1 MDRRYLLAFGVG
13 AASLALGILAVR
25 LLGLGA
31 GIPVTIR
38 QDDVEPKTRTQDL
51 SGPYTHNNLTI
62 YLVHGRD
69 TLTGKTPLTLE
80 EAMDRKLVK
89 VHETSDVNELEIE
102 NISSTDEVYV
112 QAGDIVKGGKQD
124 RVLTVDLIVPVR
136 SGRMPISSFC
146 VEHGRWQARASE
158 SPEAFSASSEGLPSK
173 ELKLAAKHTGSQAGV
188 WEKVEE
194 AQGKLSAASNT
205 NVASN
210 VSRSSLQ
217 LSLENDAVRANT
229 NDYIDAL
236 RTIVKGKSD
245 VIGFVFAIN
254 GEINS
259 GDTYG
264 SHDLFVKLWPRLLK
278 AAAIESVSESYE
290 GRRSEEMVSLQRISE
305 FLLDANTAEIPSERR
320 VTNRIRMVTRESDE
334 VVLIESRDSERGE
347 WLHRNYLTK

>member
-1 MDRRYLLAFGVG
+1 MDRRYFLAFGIG

-31 GIPVTIR
+31 GIPVPIR
-38 QDDVEPKTRTQDL
+38 QGDDEPTTRTHDL

-69 TLTGKTPLTLE
+69 AIIGKTPLTLE

-102 NISSTDEVYV
+102 NISATDEVFV

-146 VEHGRWQARASE
+146 VEHGRWQPRASE
-158 SPEAFSASSEGLPSK
+158 SPEAFSVSSEIVPSK
-173 ELKLAAKHTGSQAGV
+173 GLKLAAKHTGSQAQVWAGV
-188 WEKVEE
+188 AKSQE
-194 AQGKLSAASNT
+194 KLSAASNA

-210 VSRSSLQ
+210 VSRSSMQ
-217 LSLENDAVRANT
+217 LSLEHNAVRTGAG
-229 NDYIDAL
+229 DYVEAL
-236 RTIVKGKSD
+236 RTIVRGKSD

-259 GDTYG
+259 SDTYG
-264 SHDLFVKLWPRLLK
+264 SHDLFIKLWPRLLK
-278 AAAIESVSESYE
+278 AAAIEAVSESYGSE
-290 GRRSEEMVSLQRISE
+290 GSADAVDSIDD
-305 FLLDANTAEIPSERR
+305 FLTDAEAADVESER
-320 VTNRIRMVTRESDE
+320 TITDRIRIRIRESKRSI
-334 VVLIESRDSERGE
+334 LIESRDTNQSG
-347 WLHRNYLTK
+347 WLHRNYLIK